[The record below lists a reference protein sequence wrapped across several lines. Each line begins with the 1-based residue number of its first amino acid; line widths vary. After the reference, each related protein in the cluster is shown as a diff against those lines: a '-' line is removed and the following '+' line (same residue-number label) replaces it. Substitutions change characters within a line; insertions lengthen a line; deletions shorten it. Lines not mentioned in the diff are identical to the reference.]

1 MSVNALLY
9 DTDSTF
15 LVAKAEVIKLL
26 QHFLYAVYVYRAID
40 FLTHCNKILQC
51 LFEGSIVRVLANLLL

>member
-9 DTDSTF
+9 DADSTF

-26 QHFLYAVYVYRAID
+26 QYLFDAVYVYRAID
-40 FLTHCNKILQC
+40 SLTHCNKILQC
-51 LFEGSIVRVLANLLL
+51 LFEGCVVRVLANLLL